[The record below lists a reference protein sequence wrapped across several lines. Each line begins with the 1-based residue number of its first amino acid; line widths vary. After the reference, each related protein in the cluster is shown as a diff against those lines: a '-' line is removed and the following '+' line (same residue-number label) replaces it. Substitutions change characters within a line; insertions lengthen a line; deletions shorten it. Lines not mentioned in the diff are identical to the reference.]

1 MVKTTVRLIDGFGTM
16 GNEVDTKTKQEIPV
30 QTQSTAFLL
39 TIKETKRGCEWCNF

>member
-39 TIKETKRGCEWCNF
+39 TVLKRRK